1 MQETLRL
8 VAVSVIPIL
17 LAITLHEVAHGYVAY
32 KLGDNTAKFRGRLTL
47 NPLAHIDP
55 FGTVIF
61 PLILYVA
68 TSGRFVWG
76 WAKPV
81 PINPYNFKN
90 PRKGM
95 AISAIAGPCTNFIL
109 AVVSAVLLVYVLI
122 PAGGLASPAVA
133 GSVLQPVAEMLKKS
147 VLVNVILAAFN
158 LIPIPPLDGGRVL
171 TGILPTRQAYAVE
184 KLERFGF
191 IIVALLIF
199 TNLANYIVMP
209 IIFFILKIISLITG
223 GYFLL

>member
-55 FGTVIF
+55 FGTIIF

-109 AVVSAVLLVYVLI
+109 AVVSAVLLVYALI

-171 TGILPTRQAYAVE
+171 AGILPTRQAYAVE

-199 TNLANYIVMP
+199 TNLANYIVLP